1 MLYRKM
7 IWTLRIIN
15 SIKSGVCRA
24 STWADFSK
32 VSDDYDKFRIP
43 VGRDFIAGMSQL
55 YTGKRLQDLHILDIG
70 CGTGQYAKEMLDLGV
85 GRISLIDASP
95 DMLNAAKY
103 KLANEIE
110 QGRVQCLETIK
121 APPLPFNSDCFDV
134 ILLTAVLPHLDCAGD
149 KTYQNAV
156 KMLEEANRVLTKNGT
171 IVITTSFFSTFSR
184 YWFCKVCPELCQR
197 LCEYFPSASDFEIM
211 FTRANL
217 KCVQKFTVIGAG
229 FMSYEGMVN
238 SEGYVD
244 QAWINSACCFD
255 LATEEELTAIQDKVH
270 TLYQNGKWKEWLAEN
285 DSTNE
290 LGIAT
295 FFVCQRKD
303 NEGQAQ

>member
-110 QGRVQCLETIK
+110 QDPQRGPRFRVLSERGCERMFHPNIRWQTPQSEH
-121 APPLPFNSDCFDV
+121 
-134 ILLTAVLPHLDCAGD
+134 LLTSAKCHL
-149 KTYQNAV
+149 
-156 KMLEEANRVLTKNGT
+156 
-171 IVITTSFFSTFSR
+171 
-184 YWFCKVCPELCQR
+184 QR
-197 LCEYFPSASDFEIM
+197 LE
-211 FTRANL
+211 
-217 KCVQKFTVIGAG
+217 
-229 FMSYEGMVN
+229 
-238 SEGYVD
+238 
-244 QAWINSACCFD
+244 CFRYIHVKKQ
-255 LATEEELTAIQDKVH
+255 LLYKSRGQMEEQI
-270 TLYQNGKWKEWLAEN
+270 
-285 DSTNE
+285 
-290 LGIAT
+290 
-295 FFVCQRKD
+295 
-303 NEGQAQ
+303 